1 VRGRICR
8 EGDQVVLEVAD
19 NGVGIP
25 EESRDKVFDR
35 FYRVHREGEVVPGT
49 GLGLFI
55 VREMV
60 GLHRGRLAVES
71 EPGKGSV
78 FRVFLPAGDPANSP

>member
-1 VRGRICR
+1 
-8 EGDQVVLEVAD
+8 
-19 NGVGIP
+19 
-25 EESRDKVFDR
+25 
-35 FYRVHREGEVVPGT
+35 VVPGT